1 VDDAD
6 RADSTH
12 DFGRDLLPRLS
23 ERGRVH
29 AYDFS
34 TNTHPKMTEGERGY
48 WRDIGTVDA
57 YYQSSMDLI
66 SVSPVFNLYN
76 PAWPILSAYYP
87 SPPAKFVFAD
97 RESNRIGT
105 ATDSMVSEGCIVSGG
120 HVDRSIL
127 GPRVR
132 VNSFAQVSDSI
143 LFEGVEVGRHARIRR
158 AILDKN
164 VVVEPGATVGYDPI
178 EDRRRFVVSDEGVV
192 VIPKGER
199 VA

>member
-1 VDDAD
+1 MC
-6 RADSTH
+6 SS
-12 DFGRDLLPRLS
+12 DL
-23 ERGRVH
+23 
-29 AYDFS
+29 
-34 TNTHPKMTEGERGY
+34 
-48 WRDIGTVDA
+48 
-57 YYQSSMDLI
+57 
-66 SVSPVFNLYN
+66 
-76 PAWPILSAYYP
+76 
-87 SPPAKFVFAD
+87 
-97 RESNRIGT
+97 
-105 ATDSMVSEGCIVSGG
+105 
-120 HVDRSIL
+120 DRSIL